1 MYKQI
6 SLHHP
11 TPLSVD
17 WSYRSAAVTEAEC
30 WILKENRAL
39 LAVLIVFFVV
49 VVVAAVVVLFVLPPV
64 VVAPIGDC
72 GRKSWNFTIRKAT
85 QCCHQLRSVQDFPA
99 E

>member
-6 SLHHP
+6 SLHQP

-49 VVVAAVVVLFVLPPV
+49 VVAAVVVLFVLPPAV
-64 VVAPIGDC
+64 AAPIGDC
-72 GRKSWNFTIRKAT
+72 GS
-85 QCCHQLRSVQDFPA
+85 QS
-99 E
+99 